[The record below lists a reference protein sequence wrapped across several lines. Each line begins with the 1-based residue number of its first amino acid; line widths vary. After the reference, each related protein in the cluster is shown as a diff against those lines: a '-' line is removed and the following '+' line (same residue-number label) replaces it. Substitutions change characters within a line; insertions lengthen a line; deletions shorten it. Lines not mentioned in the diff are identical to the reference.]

1 MHNEWYTFKSIISL
15 LTNYN
20 WYNRSWSKYNYALN
34 WSYWYLPMACASP
47 ALSFSLKFFWRK
59 EFTTV
64 LSSSSFSSV
73 QVNNFQKV
81 YFSPFFRPC
90 AILERFWVAYQR
102 DPKIRDGGNYFIFI
116 LFYFKKQWVN
126 SFILLGNSFIFT
138 AGWNWV

>member
-47 ALSFSLKFFWRK
+47 ALSFSLKFFWSK
-59 EFTTV
+59 EITTV

-102 DPKIRDGGNYFIFI
+102 DPKIMQPTSEWGNASSEKSLEARQSRKLSRQDSYGVTSNK
-116 LFYFKKQWVN
+116 LW
-126 SFILLGNSFIFT
+126 
-138 AGWNWV
+138 